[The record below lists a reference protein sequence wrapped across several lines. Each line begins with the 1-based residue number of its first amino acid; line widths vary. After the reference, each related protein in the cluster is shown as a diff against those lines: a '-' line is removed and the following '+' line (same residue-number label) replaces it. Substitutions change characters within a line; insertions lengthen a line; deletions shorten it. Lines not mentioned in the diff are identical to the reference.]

1 MNAPANDEKIKGR
14 ISESRK
20 VASHAPVTVMA
31 GAPAQQVPE
40 PERVTMCRYSDPL
53 AYAIHTPVWRAQV
66 NDDFSH

>member
-1 MNAPANDEKIKGR
+1 MNASADDEKVKR
-14 ISESRK
+14 SISESRK
-20 VASHAPVTVMA
+20 VASHAPVMVRA

-40 PERVTMCRYSDPL
+40 PERRIVRRCSDPL